1 MQECGKTIELRE
13 ICPADRDALIALWHR
28 VFEDPETLAAE
39 FLRLLPEMGGGV
51 AATVDG
57 VLAGAAYIVTGLRVG
72 DRRAAYLYAVAV
84 QPAYRGLGLGKA
96 VTQAAVRLGRER
108 GADFVCT
115 LPASASL
122 YGWYERLIGVRCALY
137 RREESFPACE
147 GFAVTPL
154 SAADYNARREAL
166 LAGKVH
172 LTLSDAAA
180 EYERCNCR
188 CFGGDFYAV
197 GDGIAAAYREDG
209 QLTVRELLCPDP
221 AQRRAYAAA
230 VAAHLGCA
238 RVRLYSPGTRGDSPY
253 LAAEPGAL
261 PVDCVWSLAFD

>member
-13 ICPADRDALIALWHR
+13 IRPEDSGALIALWRR
-28 VFEDPETLAAE
+28 VFEDPETLAAD

-51 AATVDG
+51 AAIVDG
-57 VLAGAAYIVTGLRVG
+57 ALAGAAYIVTGLSVG

-84 QPAYRGLGLGKA
+84 QPEYRGLGLGKA
-96 VTQAAVRLGRER
+96 VTQAAVQLGRER

-122 YGWYERLIGVRCALY
+122 YGWYERLIGTRCALY
-137 RREESFPACE
+137 RREERLPACE
-147 GFAVTPL
+147 GFPVTVL
-154 SAADYNARREAL
+154 SAADYNARREARL
-166 LAGKVH
+166 TGKAH

-221 AQRRAYAAA
+221 AQRRAYAASL
-230 VAAHLGCA
+230 AAYLGCD
-238 RVRLYSPGTRGDSPY
+238 RVRLYSPGTQGDIPY
-253 LAAEPGAL
+253 LAAEPGAI
-261 PVDCVWSLAFD
+261 VGNCIWNLAFD